1 MWFIFGCIAITST
14 VLLILAKGWIGKG
27 FKTKHDG

>member
-14 VLLILAKGWIGKG
+14 VLLRLARPWIGKD
-27 FKTKHDG
+27 FKTKAD